1 MRRRVSLALP
11 SVSRLASPSWGGR
24 LCLGITAALL
34 GAFEVGSRIF
44 GSWAGPEPVVLVGAV
59 LSTVRGG
66 ARAGSYAA
74 GLGLLYAAYHFPL
87 SLPFAGRPFAF
98 GAAVASRLAL
108 LAAAAAAVV
117 YMTARRLGR
126 GTPQPR
132 HLDGENAALER
143 QPPGLEAQHEEI
155 ARLRGELAWQRDL
168 LAEHRDA
175 LAAERRRR
183 FSAFQQLGRAIG
195 SRADRAALL
204 ALVAEAVQDL
214 AAARGVAVL
223 LRAAPCDVLEVAAAH
238 GLGTELLGCSVPVPN
253 DAGPRVAA
261 ETGVRRLDPASAPD
275 PVREI
280 ARRHGVRSVL
290 AAPVPASDDT
300 PDGFLLVFDPE
311 EDAGEAAAALT
322 AAAAQAGAALARL
335 RLERQSAFR
344 ARRARLL
351 AAAIEQLQQGLLI
364 AGSDGRVRYANA
376 AAAALHGTDRR
387 ALRGLPLRQL
397 YPSVPDTPP
406 HPAEAD
412 GWSAEVVYRRPDGSA
427 VPVQLT
433 LVHVRAPSGHLVA
446 AVLIVRDV
454 SDEKRQQAQLMESDR
469 LALVGGLV
477 SAVAHELNN
486 PLAAIANFAELLRS
500 DESDGE
506 RIEMLEMILDEAA
519 RAGGIVRNLLG
530 FSRPSST
537 LRRRVRVAE
546 VVQRTVALRIY
557 EQRRRRIDIVLDM
570 QQDMP
575 PVWADP
581 NQLQQVLMNLVIN
594 AEQAIGSDGRI
605 TIAARARGDVVQVV
619 VEDTGPGIDPEVL
632 PRIFAPFVTTK
643 AEGVGTGLGLAI
655 SRSIV
660 EAHGGQ
666 IAAENREQGGARFLV
681 ELPVTNAVDPDPAAS
696 GMGSGAR
703 EP

>member
-11 SVSRLASPSWGGR
+11 SVSGLASPTWGGR
-24 LCLGITAALL
+24 LGLGFTAALL
-34 GAFEVGSRIF
+34 GAFELASRLL
-44 GSWAGPEPVVLVGAV
+44 GSWVGPEPVVLVGAV
-59 LSTVRGG
+59 FSTMRGG
-66 ARAGSYAA
+66 VRAGSYAA
-74 GLGLLYAAYHFPL
+74 GLGLLYAAYRLPL
-87 SLPFAGRPFAF
+87 ALPLAGRPFAPA
-98 GAAVASRLAL
+98 AAVASRLAL
-108 LAAAAAAVV
+108 LAAAVAAVV
-117 YMTARRLGR
+117 YMTGRRLGQ
-126 GTPQPR
+126 GTPHARLP
-132 HLDGENAALER
+132 DGENADRER
-143 QPPGLEAQHEEI
+143 EPSGLEAQREEI
-155 ARLRGELAWQRDL
+155 ARLRGELAWHRNL
-168 LAEHRDA
+168 LAEQRDA

-183 FSAFQQLGRAIG
+183 LSAFQRLGRAIG
-195 SRADRAALL
+195 SRADRGALL

-223 LRAAPCDVLEVAAAH
+223 LRAAPGDVLEVAAAH
-238 GLGTELLGCSVPVPN
+238 GVGRELLGCCVPVPK
-253 DAGPRVAA
+253 DAGPRAA
-261 ETGVRRLDPASAPD
+261 VEAGVRRFDPASAPQ
-275 PVREI
+275 PVRDI

-335 RLERQSAFR
+335 RLERQSARR

-364 AGSDGRVRYANA
+364 AGPDGRVRYANA

-387 ALRGLPLRQL
+387 ALRGLPLHQL
-397 YPSVPDTPP
+397 YPSVPDASP
-406 HPAEAD
+406 HPTEAD
-412 GWSAEVVYRRPDGSA
+412 GWSAEVVHRRPDGSA

-433 LVHVRAPSGHLVA
+433 LVHVRALSGQLVA

-506 RIEMLEMILDEAA
+506 RIEMLGMILDEAA

-537 LRRRVRVAE
+537 HRRWVRVSE
-546 VVQRTVALRIY
+546 IVQRTVALRIY

-570 QQDMP
+570 QPDMP

-581 NQLQQVLMNLVIN
+581 NQLQQV
-594 AEQAIGSDGRI
+594 
-605 TIAARARGDVVQVV
+605 
-619 VEDTGPGIDPEVL
+619 
-632 PRIFAPFVTTK
+632 
-643 AEGVGTGLGLAI
+643 
-655 SRSIV
+655 
-660 EAHGGQ
+660 
-666 IAAENREQGGARFLV
+666 
-681 ELPVTNAVDPDPAAS
+681 
-696 GMGSGAR
+696 
-703 EP
+703 